1 MTGAY
6 PSDVIACVESSASRF
21 FAKSYKEQETEQLA
35 IQALVQQKL
44 TKRLALKAL
53 HLYFTKSERGI
64 LSDHDYSVAQL
75 FDLFG
80 FMEKS
85 KLEHLQRISS

>member
-1 MTGAY
+1 MAGSYT
-6 PSDVIACVESSASRF
+6 SDVIACVESSASRF
-21 FAKSYKEQETEQLA
+21 FAKSYKDQELEQLA
-35 IQALVQQKL
+35 IQALIQQKL
-44 TKRLALKAL
+44 TKHLALKAL
-53 HLYFTKSERGI
+53 HLYFTKTERET
-64 LSDHDYSVAQL
+64 LSDHDFSVAQL